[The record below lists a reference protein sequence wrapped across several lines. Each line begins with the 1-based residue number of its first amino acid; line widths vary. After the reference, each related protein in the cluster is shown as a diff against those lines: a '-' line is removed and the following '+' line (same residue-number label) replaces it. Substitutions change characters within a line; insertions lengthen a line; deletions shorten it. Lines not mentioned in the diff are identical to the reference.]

1 MKTNYDRL
9 LTFHDKNTIRKA
21 ITVKSDKSA
30 FSIKYVKSVDRIVK
44 KMENDKDFTKE
55 VKDLELHYEEE
66 MQKIV
71 NRWKVKNF
79 KKVMNEELKKIEAG
93 V

>member
-9 LTFHDKNTIRKA
+9 FTFNDKNTIRKA
-21 ITVKSDKSA
+21 ITFKRDKSA
-30 FSIKYVKSVDRIVK
+30 FSIQYVKSVSRIVK
-44 KMENDKDFTKE
+44 KMENDKDFKKE
-55 VKDLELHYEEE
+55 VKDLELRYEEE

-71 NRWKVKNF
+71 DRWKENNF
-79 KKVMNEELKKIEAG
+79 KKVMDEELKKIEAG